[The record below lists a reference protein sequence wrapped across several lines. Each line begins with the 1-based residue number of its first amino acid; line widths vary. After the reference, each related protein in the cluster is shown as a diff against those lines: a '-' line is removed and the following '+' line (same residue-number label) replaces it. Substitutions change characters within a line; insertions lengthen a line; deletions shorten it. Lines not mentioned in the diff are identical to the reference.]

1 MSMDLVLVNP
11 ADQRQVYQALAAE
24 LTAVEPPVWAG
35 LIAGFVREK
44 GFSVA
49 IVDAAAEGLDAMA
62 TARRI
67 LDLNPLLV
75 GVVVYGHHPSASTQY
90 MPAAG
95 AVCSALKDLA
105 PATRVLLLG
114 GHVAALPERTL
125 REEAA
130 DYVCDGE
137 GPVTVLELLETLR
150 NGGSDLSKVRGL
162 WYRQGD
168 YVRANAPAPLVVDL
182 DREMP
187 AIPWDLL
194 PMERYRAHN
203 WHCFG
208 GLPRAPYASLYT
220 SLGCPFSC
228 SFCCIQAPFRT
239 GEGALGLRTGVN
251 SYRRWSAAA
260 VLAQVDVLV
269 TRYGV
274 RNLKIADELF
284 VLNPDHVTGI
294 CDGLSNRGYDLNIW
308 AYARVDTLRPRLL
321 EKLRRAGVR
330 WLALGIESAS
340 KRVLR
345 DVNKGFDQEASYRAV
360 EMARSAGINVIGN
373 FIFGLPEDDYESMKA
388 TLDLAMDLNCE
399 FANFYCAMAYPGSR
413 LYDLAVR
420 EGWPLPETWS
430 GYAQHAPDTL
440 PLPTRHLSG
449 PEVLRF
455 RDRAFQTYFRG
466 RRYLDMVA
474 RKFGP
479 ETRDQVRRMTGHRL
493 ERRYTAAGSGRPA
506 NLKAVLP

>member
-1 MSMDLVLVNP
+1 MSTDLVLVNP
-11 ADQRQVYQALAAE
+11 ADQRQAYQALALE

-35 LIAGFVREK
+35 LIAGFISGK

-49 IVDAAAEGLDAMA
+49 IVDATAEGLDAMA
-62 TARRI
+62 TARRVLE
-67 LDLNPLLV
+67 LDPLLV

-95 AVCSALKDLA
+95 AVCAALKDVA
-105 PATRVLLLG
+105 PETRVLLLG

-162 WYRQGD
+162 WYWEGD
-168 YVRANAPAPLVVDL
+168 HIRTNSPAPLVVDL

-187 AIPWDLL
+187 GIPWDLL

-208 GLPRAPYASLYT
+208 GLPRTPYASLYT
-220 SLGCPFSC
+220 SLGCPFKC
-228 SFCCIQAPFRT
+228 SFCCIHAPFRT
-239 GEGALGLRTGVN
+239 GERALGWRTGVN
-251 SYRRWSAAA
+251 SYRRWSPEK
-260 VLAQVDVLV
+260 VINQIDVLV
-269 TRYGV
+269 NRYGV

-284 VLNPDHVTGI
+284 VLNADHVAGI
-294 CDGLSNRGYDLNIW
+294 CDVLSTRGYDLNIW
-308 AYARVDTLRPRLL
+308 GYARVDTLRPGLL

-340 KRVLR
+340 KTVLQN
-345 DVNKGFDQEASYRAV
+345 VNKAFDQETVYRAV
-360 EMARSAGINVIGN
+360 EMVRSAGINVIGN
-373 FIFGLPEDDYESMKA
+373 FIFGLPDDDHESLRA
-388 TLDLAMDLNCE
+388 TLELAMDLNCE
-399 FANFYCAMAYPGSR
+399 FVNFYCAMAYPGSE
-413 LYDLAVR
+413 LYRLAVQ

-430 GYAQHAPDTL
+430 GYAQHARDTL
-440 PLPTRHLSG
+440 PLPTKHLSG

-455 RDRAFQTYFRG
+455 RDEAFQAYFNNP
-466 RRYLDMVA
+466 RYLHMVA
-474 RKFGP
+474 QKFGKKAVDHI
-479 ETRDQVRRMTGHRL
+479 RQMVSQKL
-493 ERRYTAAGSGRPA
+493 ERQYLTAPPTEGPGEAISR
-506 NLKAVLP
+506 